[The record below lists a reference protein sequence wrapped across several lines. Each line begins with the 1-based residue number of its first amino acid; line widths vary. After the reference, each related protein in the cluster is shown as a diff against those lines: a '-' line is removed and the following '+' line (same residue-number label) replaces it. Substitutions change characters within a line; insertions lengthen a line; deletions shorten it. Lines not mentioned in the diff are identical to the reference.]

1 MTVPRQ
7 QIIIAGDHVKELV
20 VCGVVGR
27 IIDAGLIENIL
38 VVEDALHIALVRQSI
53 LDPVVVLER
62 GLGTIQRIFDI
73 AVLIKKIRKIH
84 EHTGFIEFGD
94 L

>member
-1 MTVPRQ
+1 MWCRRSDNRRRPYRK
-7 QIIIAGDHVKELV
+7 HP
-20 VCGVVGR
+20 CC
-27 IIDAGLIENIL
+27 
-38 VVEDALHIALVRQSI
+38 EDALHIALVRQSI
-53 LDPVVVLER
+53 LDPVAVPER

>member
-1 MTVPRQ
+1 MWCRRSDNRRRPYRK
-7 QIIIAGDHVKELV
+7 HL
-20 VCGVVGR
+20 CCR
-27 IIDAGLIENIL
+27 
-38 VVEDALHIALVRQSI
+38 
-53 LDPVVVLER
+53 
-62 GLGTIQRIFDI
+62 IQRIFDI